1 MSFLF
6 EKTAIKSLEL
16 ENRSMRS
23 ATWSGVADD
32 RGRVTDLAKSFYG
45 RLAEGGVGLIVTGFQ
60 FVMPNGIAIGWQL
73 GNYCDEMV
81 EGLSGLAESIH
92 ARGGRVAAQ
101 IAHAG
106 ARANPKL
113 FFEEGELWG
122 PSALPDPLTGNTP
135 KEMTRDDVREAVL
148 AYGAA
153 ALRAKRAGFDAVQL
167 HAAHGYGINQFLS
180 GASNRRSDAYGGD
193 IRGRY
198 RFFGEV
204 MESVTGAVGKDY
216 PVFVKLSGNDYI
228 EGGFTTGEALYVAQ
242 RLVQDGIDCIE
253 VSAGSR
259 ASAGGMIP
267 SRTNIA
273 REGEEGYLA
282 ELAGLFKEKVSVP
295 VVTVGGIRSLP
306 VISRIL
312 EGGLADYVALSRPLI
327 REPDLI
333 DRWKSGGREK
343 SKCVSC
349 NGCYDTGL
357 QGLGISCKV
366 ERKEKERSDRTKP

>member
-1 MSFLF
+1 MSRLF
-6 EKTAIKSLEL
+6 EKTAIKSCEL
-16 ENRSMRS
+16 ENRSIRS
-23 ATWSGVADD
+23 ATWSGVADGK
-32 RGRVTDLAKSFYG
+32 GRVTDLAISFY
-45 RLAEGGVGLIVTGFQ
+45 RSLAEGGVGLIVTGFQ
-60 FVMPNGIAIGWQL
+60 FVMPNGIAIAWQL
-73 GNYCDEMV
+73 GNYGEDMV
-81 EGLSGLAESIH
+81 EGLSRLAEAIH
-92 ARGGRVAAQ
+92 AAGGRVAAQ

-113 FFEEGELWG
+113 FPEEGELWG

-135 KEMTRDDVREAVL
+135 KEMTREDIRQAVL

-153 ALRAKRAGFDAVQL
+153 ALRAKKAGFDAVQI

-193 IRGRY
+193 ITGRY
-198 RFFGEV
+198 RFLAEV
-204 MESVTGAVGKDY
+204 MESVRGAVGKDY
-216 PVFVKLSGNDYI
+216 PVFVKLSGNDHC
-228 EGGFTTGEALYVAQ
+228 EGGLTTGESLHVAH

-259 ASAGGMIP
+259 ASADGMIP

-273 REGEEGYLA
+273 REEDEGYLA

-295 VVTVGGIRSLP
+295 VVAVGGIRSLP

-333 DRWKSGGREK
+333 NRWKSGSVEK

-349 NGCYDTGL
+349 NGCYDTGY
-357 QGLGISCKV
+357 QGLGISCKI
-366 ERKEKERSDRTKP
+366 ERKEKERSGRA